1 MKPLLTNSQQTLI
14 DTMPKCLRPISSL
27 LTTNEQI
34 GVSFYHMR
42 ILKLSIITILFMF
55 LQINQDKHLIEKIS
69 RDVR

>member
-14 DTMPKCLRPISSL
+14 DTMPKCLLPISSL